1 MIGFDDFIKAIHD
14 AVLAANN
21 SLSERNIDLF
31 SEYFE
36 DSGQAAEMQESV
48 DSALKAT
55 QDILNNP
62 RPGRDS
68 FANVKKSLEEASRAL
83 SGESGGDSKNMKAFN
98 TQTLMPKTVKLEYA
112 SNTEEG
118 VKPHYVNVPL
128 ITLIPMPSTQ
138 ISQAR
143 FKTMLEVQEENG
155 RLMISFPNRTQL
167 SSETPPTN
175 AISYFTEFEVV
186 LEPRKET
193 EGLRKVVEGYEK
205 ILRAQMPH

>member
-1 MIGFDDFIKAIHD
+1 MIGLDDFVKAIHD

-21 SLSERNIDLF
+21 SLSQRNIDLF
-31 SEYFE
+31 NEYFE
-36 DSGQAAEMQESV
+36 DSGQAAAMQESV

-68 FANVKKSLEEASRAL
+68 YLNLKKSLEDTSRAL
-83 SGESGGDSKNMKAFN
+83 GGASTGDSKNMKAFN
-98 TQTLMPKTVKLEYA
+98 SQTFVPKTVTLEYA
-112 SNTEEG
+112 AITEEG

-138 ISQAR
+138 IAQAR
-143 FKTMLEVQEENG
+143 FKTQLEVQEEDG
-155 RLMISFPNRTQL
+155 KLMIGFPGKTQSTL
-167 SSETPPTN
+167 ESGATH
-175 AISYFTEFEVV
+175 YFTEFEVV
-186 LEPRKET
+186 LEPKQET
-193 EGLRKVVEGYEK
+193 EGLKKVVEGYEK